1 MWGVGQSP
9 AKTKKERVFMD
20 NRIHLFRYKDKNILL
35 DVESSSLHVVDDE
48 TAKILEDF
56 NGENDKVIIEKY
68 GENSKEILEELHYLI
83 NENTLFAKSL
93 KLPENYRPEGV
104 VKSLCLIIAEDCNL
118 ACKYCFAG
126 GDYGNVSREKMSPE
140 VAKKAV
146 DFLLKTSPQRQNYEI
161 DFFGGEPLLNMETL
175 EKVTAYV
182 RQKEAETGK
191 KIKLTLTTNGVLLS
205 DKIIDWLNKNNI
217 SVVLSLDGR
226 KEVHDAMRKDKG
238 GNNTYDKILPKFK
251 KLVNSRNGENYYL
264 RGTYTA
270 KNLDFCKDI
279 LSMYDENF
287 RILSLEPV
295 VSKDENL
302 SIKKEDLPQIF
313 AEYDKLTDL
322 YLEKK
327 SQNDPFNFFH
337 FNIDLTGGPCLHK
350 RVSACGA
357 GHEYYAV
364 ATNGDLFPCHQFVG
378 KSEYKLGTIFDEK
391 MTSNLPQKFRN
402 AHIFNKPKCQNCFAK
417 YFCSGGCHAN
427 NINMNGDILEPY
439 EVGCEIMKK
448 RVECALYL
456 AACALG

>member
-1 MWGVGQSP
+1 M
-9 AKTKKERVFMD
+9 
-20 NRIHLFRYKDKNILL
+20 
-35 DVESSSLHVVDDE
+35 
-48 TAKILEDF
+48 
-56 NGENDKVIIEKY
+56 
-68 GENSKEILEELHYLI
+68 
-83 NENTLFAKSL
+83 
-93 KLPENYRPEGV
+93 
-104 VKSLCLIIAEDCNL
+104 
-118 ACKYCFAG
+118 
-126 GDYGNVSREKMSPE
+126 
-140 VAKKAV
+140 
-146 DFLLKTSPQRQNYEI
+146 
-161 DFFGGEPLLNMETL
+161 
-175 EKVTAYV
+175 
-182 RQKEAETGK
+182 
-191 KIKLTLTTNGVLLS
+191 
-205 DKIIDWLNKNNI
+205 
-217 SVVLSLDGR
+217 DGR

-238 GNNTYDKILPKFK
+238 GNNTYDKILPRFK

-279 LSMYDENF
+279 CSMYDENF

-313 AEYDKLTDL
+313 AEYDKLVDL

-391 MTSNLPQKFRN
+391 VTSNLPQKFRN

-427 NINMNGDILEPY
+427 NINMNDNILEPY

-456 AACALG
+456 AACDKG